1 MTATVL
7 PLKEARTTESGTP
20 EGSRHCGIRIYLLE
34 VFQNSE
40 ETETES
46 DSGVW
51 SRIIF

>member
-1 MTATVL
+1 MTGTVL
-7 PLKEARTTESGTP
+7 PLKEAESGTP
-20 EGSRHCGIRIYLLE
+20 EGSRNCGIRIHLLE